1 MKINLT
7 AADLTKPTRPRS
19 ARRLPG
25 ERHDFVEM
33 RKPIPPQY
41 LAPDGAITSSRDH
54 EVGRTDPLL
63 ARIRE
68 LEAEVARLTAERNHL
83 RARLD
88 AVLLEFDPKELTQEE
103 LQEWIAAQVI
113 SKG

>member
-7 AADLTKPTRPRS
+7 AADLTKPTRPRT

-33 RKPIPPQY
+33 RKTVPPQY
-41 LAPDGAITSSRDH
+41 LSPDGTITSSRDH
-54 EVGRTDPLL
+54 EVGRTDPLI

-68 LEAEVARLTAERNHL
+68 LEAEIALL
-83 RARLD
+83 RKQL
-88 AVLLEFDPKELTQEE
+88 KQ
-103 LQEWIAAQVI
+103 Q
-113 SKG
+113 